1 MKQRL
6 LKSWMLYSAVYSF
19 VSTIFLFLFR
29 KWIRYELVETLSIQ
43 EILGTMTLYLLII
56 LFLGLMTAGAMMIL
70 NRQAERK
77 MGEQLLM
84 IQRAKYSLV
93 KEEDKP
99 NWINEATV
107 VDLTVFYEQTAAIS
121 ERLENLSLELQQLG
135 SKPQFLGTETKEQV
149 IEQER
154 RRIARELHDSV
165 SQQLFAAMM
174 MISALNERAEKFD
187 EKEQKQLKMIEHVL
201 SQAQAEMRALL
212 LHLRPISL
220 ENKSLKAGIEG

>member
-6 LKSWMLYSAVYSF
+6 FKSWMLYSAVYSF

-43 EILGTMTLYLLII
+43 EILGTMTLYLLLI
-56 LFLGLMTAGAMMIL
+56 LFLGLITAGVMMIL

-93 KEEDKP
+93 KEEDQP

-149 IEQER
+149 
-154 RRIARELHDSV
+154 LHS
-165 SQQLFAAMM
+165 
-174 MISALNERAEKFD
+174 
-187 EKEQKQLKMIEHVL
+187 
-201 SQAQAEMRALL
+201 
-212 LHLRPISL
+212 
-220 ENKSLKAGIEG
+220 

>member
-43 EILGTMTLYLLII
+43 EILGTMTLYLLLI

-93 KEEDKP
+93 KEEEQP

-107 VDLTVFYEQTAAIS
+107 VDLNVFYEQTAAIS
-121 ERLENLSLELQQLG
+121 ERLENLSL
-135 SKPQFLGTETKEQV
+135 
-149 IEQER
+149 
-154 RRIARELHDSV
+154 
-165 SQQLFAAMM
+165 
-174 MISALNERAEKFD
+174 
-187 EKEQKQLKMIEHVL
+187 VL
-201 SQAQAEMRALL
+201 RD
-212 LHLRPISL
+212 
-220 ENKSLKAGIEG
+220 

>member
-93 KEEDKP
+93 KEE
-99 NWINEATV
+99 
-107 VDLTVFYEQTAAIS
+107 
-121 ERLENLSLELQQLG
+121 
-135 SKPQFLGTETKEQV
+135 
-149 IEQER
+149 QEYY
-154 RRIARELHDSV
+154 L
-165 SQQLFAAMM
+165 
-174 MISALNERAEKFD
+174 
-187 EKEQKQLKMIEHVL
+187 
-201 SQAQAEMRALL
+201 
-212 LHLRPISL
+212 
-220 ENKSLKAGIEG
+220 